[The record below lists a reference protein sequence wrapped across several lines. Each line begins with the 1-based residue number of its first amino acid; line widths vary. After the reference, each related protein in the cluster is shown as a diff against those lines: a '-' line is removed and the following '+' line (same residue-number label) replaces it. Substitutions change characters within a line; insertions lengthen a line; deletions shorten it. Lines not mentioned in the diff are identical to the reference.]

1 MGKTTNKNRANL
13 TIIIFV
19 VLTSVVIFGLLV
31 AAGAFLQPNEPINIT
46 LEQNK
51 PFLLRCPPRAYSNRV
66 TYDWIVQ
73 STQTSI
79 ANNRSFAPRILMEPT
94 GDLLFSFVNGSELS
108 PVQCRT
114 RNLFRRYVV
123 GPPMYLR
130 TVIPG
135 TSGAAFLY
143 RSDICRIFTN
153 IWLILLPHSR
163 SAFGS
168 GLLTA

>member
-79 ANNRSFAPRILMEPT
+79 ANNRSFAPRILMEPS

-114 RNLFRRYVV
+114 RNLFRRYIV

-143 RSDICRIFTN
+143 RSDIFRIFTN

>member
-1 MGKTTNKNRANL
+1 M
-13 TIIIFV
+13 IIIFV
-19 VLTSVVIFGLLV
+19 VLTSVVVFGLLV
-31 AAGAFLQPNEPINIT
+31 VAGAFHQPNEPINIT

-51 PFLLRCPPRAYSNRV
+51 PFLLRCPPRAYSNRHGV

-73 STQTSI
+73 SPETSI
-79 ANNRSFAPRILMEPT
+79 ANNPSFAPRILMEPS

-114 RNLFRRYVV
+114 RDLFRPYLV
-123 GPPMYLR
+123 GPPMHLR

-135 TSGAAFLY
+135 TSGATFLY
-143 RSDICRIFTN
+143 RSDIFPIFTN
-153 IWLILLPHSR
+153 IWLILLAHSR
-163 SAFGS
+163 SALGN

>member
-1 MGKTTNKNRANL
+1 MFA
-13 TIIIFV
+13 
-19 VLTSVVIFGLLV
+19 VLTSVVVFGLLV
-31 AAGAFLQPNEPINIT
+31 VAGAFHQPNEPINIT

-79 ANNRSFAPRILMEPT
+79 ANNASFAPRILMEPN

-114 RNLFRRYVV
+114 RNLFRSYIV

-135 TSGAAFLY
+135 TSGATFLY
-143 RSDICRIFTN
+143 RSDIFRIFTN
-153 IWLILLPHSR
+153 IWLILLTHSR
-163 SAFGS
+163 SALGN